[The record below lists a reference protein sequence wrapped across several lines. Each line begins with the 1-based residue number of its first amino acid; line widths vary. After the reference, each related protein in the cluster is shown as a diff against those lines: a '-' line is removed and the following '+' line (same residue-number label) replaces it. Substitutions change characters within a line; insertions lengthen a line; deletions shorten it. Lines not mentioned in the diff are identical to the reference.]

1 MRDVYKD
8 EEIGFANRF
17 EKEAKANGPTQRE
30 KDLARALD
38 EMAKV
43 ARKEQCKAKEAY
55 QKGHD
60 QAVVE
65 STEVIRH
72 LNSQITGLKGVITI
86 KNKEL
91 DNSAIVVAQ
100 KDEIIARK
108 DEEAQNKLQALAAK
122 FVEEINNNYIS
133 MEEHNKEIERI
144 KEENNEFIYSIL
156 QEKYDLEKRVVG
168 LENNCKDY
176 EKRLHLIDVLANV
189 DKPLPG
195 SIK

>member
-1 MRDVYKD
+1 MKKFGYENMTKSALITSCRVKD
-8 EEIGFANRF
+8 EMLKGKDQRNEQLFNDGF
-17 EKEAKANGPTQRE
+17 KE
-30 KDLARALD
+30 
-38 EMAKV
+38 
-43 ARKEQCKAKEAY
+43 
-55 QKGHD
+55 GHD
-60 QAVVE
+60 KAVVE
-65 STEVIRH
+65 SAEVIRH

-91 DNSAIVVAQ
+91 DNSAIVITQ

-133 MEEHNKEIERI
+133 MEEHNKEIEGI
-144 KEENNEFIYSIL
+144 KEENNEFIYSVL
-156 QEKYDLEKRVVG
+156 QEKYDLEKRVVE